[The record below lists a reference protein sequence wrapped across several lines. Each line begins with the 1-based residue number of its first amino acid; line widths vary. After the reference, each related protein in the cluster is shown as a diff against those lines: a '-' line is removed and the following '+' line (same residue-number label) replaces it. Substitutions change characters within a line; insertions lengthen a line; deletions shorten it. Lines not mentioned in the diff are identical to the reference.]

1 MRSETEITEN
11 VLNVAEKD
19 EAVRAVIRTDLLP
32 KRKYG
37 YYNFYFVVNDT
48 EKYDSD
54 IFENCFGER
63 IMLYRGDKN
72 YPELFPNNTKAHL
85 MVFRDGTTI
94 AITIMHKDAFLER
107 YNGEKNRE
115 NVWIGDTYQKILDK
129 DGMLPEIERLD
140 ETQTYFE
147 GTPSEEEFAGIC
159 NEFWWVLK
167 TFAEYTLRKELPSAM
182 FYLNISVR
190 DLLHRMIKWYIYLK
204 AGQAVDM
211 GILDSNMEKLLDE
224 DMFSLYKQTYPAAEY
239 DQMWEAFD
247 AVAQLWHLTGKDVAE
262 LCGYVY
268 PEDTETEMMR
278 LISTLRDED
287 KYELVMNAKTI
298 SELNI

>member
-94 AITIMHKDAFLER
+94 AITIMDKDAFLER

-140 ETQTYFE
+140 ETQTYFAQK
-147 GTPSEEEFAGIC
+147 PSEEEFTGVC

-182 FYLNISVR
+182 FYLNMAVR
-190 DLLHRMIKWYIYLK
+190 DLLHRMIKWYIYLQ
-204 AGQAVDM
+204 AGKPVDM
-211 GILDSNMEKLLDE
+211 GILDSNMEKLLSE
-224 DMFSLYKQTYPAAEY
+224 EMFTMYKRTYPAADS

-247 AVAQLWHLTGKDVAE
+247 AVVQLWHLTGRDVAG
-262 LCGYVY
+262 LCGYIY
-268 PEDTETEMMR
+268 PEDTEKEMLR
-278 LISTLRDED
+278 LISGLREED
-287 KYELVMNAKTI
+287 KQAAFRT
-298 SELNI
+298 NIILS

>member
-1 MRSETEITEN
+1 MIKN
-11 VLNVAEKD
+11 ILDVAGDD
-19 EAVRAVIRTDLLP
+19 ESVRAVIRTDLFP

-54 IFENCFGER
+54 IFVNCFSER
-63 IMLYRGDKN
+63 ILLYRGDKN
-72 YPELFPNNTKAHL
+72 YPQMFPNNTKAHL

-94 AITIMHKDAFLER
+94 AITIMDKDTFMAR
-107 YNGEKNRE
+107 YNGEQDHE
-115 NVWIGDTYQKILDK
+115 NVWIGDTYKKILDK
-129 DGMLPEIERLD
+129 DGILSEIERLD
-140 ETQTYFE
+140 ETQTLFAQK
-147 GTPSEEEFAGIC
+147 PSEEEFTGVC

-182 FYLNISVR
+182 FYLNMSVR

-211 GILDSNMEKLLDE
+211 GILDGNMEKLLDE

-247 AVAQLWHLTGKDVAE
+247 AVAQLWHLTGKEVAG

-278 LISTLRDED
+278 LISALRDED